1 MCEHIRSYAESTLA
15 NEVAYTQLTSSYA
28 NPSTSNMLQ
37 QIYDQLQKL
46 NKNVEDL
53 NERVIKLEADNTII
67 QTRILTEVIAQRKLV
82 KGNKPRM
89 LLPPKSFN
97 KIEEIE
103 KFEEELNN
111 SAELCEQLDAEIKN
125 YNISDPAKF
134 LRTMWKKIFSDE
146 IALKYSWKGTHTK
159 NCVLSMAITTAMRS
173 AFNQKFAVDEK
184 QFSSISSKWFQT
196 ANDRIKYYNKA
207 KKHLT

>member
-1 MCEHIRSYAESTLA
+1 MNDFTDQFLSNGTHSAESTLA

-82 KGNKPRM
+82 QGNKPRM

-97 KIEEIE
+97 KMEEIE

-159 NCVLSMAITTAMRS
+159 KCVLSMAITTAMRS
-173 AFNQKFAVDEK
+173 NNFCTLN
-184 QFSSISSKWFQT
+184 I
-196 ANDRIKYYNKA
+196 
-207 KKHLT
+207 